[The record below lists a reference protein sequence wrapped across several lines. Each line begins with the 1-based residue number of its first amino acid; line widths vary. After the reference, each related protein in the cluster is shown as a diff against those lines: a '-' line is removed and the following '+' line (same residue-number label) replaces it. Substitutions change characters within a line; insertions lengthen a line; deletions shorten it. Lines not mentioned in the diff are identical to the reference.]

1 MILLYQG
8 NSNFRVLP
16 EDVDLGPLSQQ
27 PELFKVA
34 ALQNEVVNVTD
45 DQQTVVV
52 TAGVNISLDWSS
64 WVTDILASSTFNAT
78 GQYTYCRTQLNESG
92 SDIGPAEELQPSEP
106 PVGEHLII
114 MANVE
119 RHEFY
124 VEITCAVVAGQN
136 ESDRAIYE
144 LEASF
149 FQPDNEE
156 ECRRSSITIFAI
168 ERPNPLGMYNA

>member
-16 EDVDLGPLSQQ
+16 GDVDLGPLSQQ

-34 ALQNEVVNVTD
+34 ALQNKVVYVTD

-52 TAGVNISLDWSS
+52 TAGVNIRLDWSS

-78 GQYTYCRTQLNESG
+78 GQYNYYRTQLNESG
-92 SDIGPAEELQPSEP
+92 SVIGPAEELQSSEP
-106 PVGEHLII
+106 PVSERLII

-124 VEITCAVVAGQN
+124 VEITCAVVA
-136 ESDRAIYE
+136 DRAVYE
-144 LEASF
+144 LEVCLPQS
-149 FQPDNEE
+149 DNEE
-156 ECRRSSITIFAI
+156 KCRSSKGAH
-168 ERPNPLGMYNA
+168 PNYYWKN